1 MLSDQ
6 FDDLRRLDVF
16 SKLLYD
22 SWLKGLRTLDIYLSK
37 LCDST
42 WSKMHYNLKR
52 KNIRNNVTNYLNYYI
67 KQCAYNDHLNLPCY
81 YLSVIIF
88 ETPFSV
94 SLMCSWSKRRTF
106 WKNVCRTEK
115 KSSNFCKMSST
126 RSSRYFQPKT
136 ETRLRYFVA
145 EQASTLRLV
154 IRHQGWQ
161 DFDMGWHDKTLR
173 IRH

>member
-52 KNIRNNVTNYLNYYI
+52 KNVRNNVTNYLNYYI

-81 YLSVIIF
+81 YLVSVIIF
-88 ETPFSV
+88 ATPFSV
-94 SLMCSWSKRRTF
+94 SIMCSWSKRSTF
-106 WKNVCRTEK
+106 WKKCLQTIK
-115 KSSNFCKMSST
+115 PFQQKASKSAPFDELF
-126 RSSRYFQPKT
+126 RQLYLGGKT
-136 ETRLRYFVA
+136 GWKWCSKPVF
-145 EQASTLRLV
+145 
-154 IRHQGWQ
+154 IR
-161 DFDMGWHDKTLR
+161 
-173 IRH
+173 